1 MIKQQKQSNIHTL
14 EKYLKTRIFGQDH
27 IIKNVLET
35 LSISFAGLHDENK
48 PLASFLFTGP
58 TGVGKTEFAIELA
71 KALNMK
77 FVRFDMSE
85 YADKHSIRNLTGGDA
100 GLVGYEDGGLL
111 TNEILKN
118 PKSIILLDEIEKADE
133 KVYNTFLQ
141 VLDYGTLTDTQGNKA
156 KFNES
161 IIIMTSNLG
170 ANESNG
176 IGFGNTN
183 INREKAVINFLTP
196 EFRNRIDKILEFQ
209 PMTLKTAK
217 DVAFKFLD
225 DFRSMLKMKNIEL
238 KISNNAISYLTQI
251 GFQSQMGARSVKRA
265 IDTRFKATIS
275 KTILNSNKPLKLVS
289 IDYLDNEFL
298 FEYEFNDMD
307 LFTQIDQLEKAYF
320 RDVTKAQEYAKANRG
335 VYITKA
341 IDGIGFVA
349 KEIKQNSLF

>member
-85 YADKHSIRNLTGGDA
+85 YADKNSIRNLTGGDA

-133 KVYNTFLQ
+133 KIYNTFLQ
-141 VLDYGTLTDTQGNKA
+141 VLDYGVLTDTKGKKA
-156 KFNES
+156 KFHES
-161 IIIMTSNLG
+161 IIIMTTNLG
-170 ANESNG
+170 ANEANG
-176 IGFGNTN
+176 IGFGNSN
-183 INREKAVINFLTP
+183 INREKAVISFLTP

-209 PMTLKTAK
+209 PITLETAQ
-217 DVAFKFLD
+217 DVVIKFLD
-225 DFRSMLKMKNIEL
+225 DFKNTLKSKNIEL
-238 KISNNAISYLTQI
+238 EVSNEAMIYLTKI
-251 GFQSQMGARSVKRA
+251 GFQSNMGARSVKRA
-265 IDTRFKATIS
+265 IDTQFKSAIS
-275 KTILNSNKPLKLVS
+275 KTILNSNKPLKSVS

-298 FEYEFNDMD
+298 FEYGF
-307 LFTQIDQLEKAYF
+307 IDVDIFAAVDKLEKAYF
-320 RDVTKAQEYAKANRG
+320 KDVLKAQEYAKRNQG
-335 VYITKA
+335 VYITRA
-341 IDGIGFVA
+341 ADRVGFVA
-349 KEIKQNSLF
+349 KEIKKKAFI